1 MPYQA
6 RFEGGGLQKMAGT
19 RTRIQVGAI
28 CLALIVVGQIRPS
41 LAVSSRDLDVLP
53 DNIMAP
59 TVGPI
64 ETERRSLPD
73 VRRDPAAP
81 APSSKTPPAVSG
93 NPLWSIPLSRLSAT
107 RDRPIFS
114 ASRRPLPQAVAGPVA
129 EPVTP
134 QAPVSLPEPLKL
146 KLIGAVVGESD
157 AIAVFVDRASNG
169 IVRMRRGDTYAGW
182 QLGSIVGR
190 EATLTNGDRT
200 ETVVM
205 VRETST
211 ATAVTMPVENVVAP
225 SATMS
230 GTSFAPFTPRS
241 TPKNGEHDGL

>member
-1 MPYQA
+1 
-6 RFEGGGLQKMAGT
+6 
-19 RTRIQVGAI
+19 
-28 CLALIVVGQIRPS
+28 
-41 LAVSSRDLDVLP
+41 
-53 DNIMAP
+53 MAP

-73 VRRDPAAP
+73 ARRDPTAP
-81 APSSKTPPAVSG
+81 APSSKTAPSLSG
-93 NPLWSIPLSRLSAT
+93 NPLWSVPLSRLSAT

-114 ASRRPLPQAVAGPVA
+114 ASRRPPPQAVAGPIA

-134 QAPVSLPEPLKL
+134 QAPASLPDPLKL
-146 KLIGAVVGESD
+146 KLIGAVVGETD

-169 IVRMRRGDTYAGW
+169 IVRMRRGDVYAGW

-190 EATLTNGDRT
+190 EATLKNGDRI

-205 VRETST
+205 VRETPT
-211 ATAVTMPVENVVAP
+211 APMESVPPPPAVV
-225 SATMS
+225 S